1 MKLLIDSII
10 RIKNGYLAKKDFVV
24 IFYSRLIEAVV
35 DILKR
40 EQYVKDYQIEEN
52 DKKKLIKVFLLYK
65 EKKPVLT
72 EVKIVSRPGR
82 RIYVKVKD
90 LKPVLGGLGMAVLST
105 PKGVMTDKQA
115 RKEKVGGELLF
126 KVW

>member
-1 MKLLIDSII
+1 MKLLIDSLI

-24 IFYSRLIEAVV
+24 IFYSRLIEAIV

-40 EQYVKDYQIEEN
+40 EQYIKDYQIEEN
-52 DKKKLIKVFLLYK
+52 NKKKLIKVFLLYQ

-72 EVKIVSRPGR
+72 NVEIVSRPGR
-82 RIYVKVKD
+82 RIYVKIKD
-90 LKPVLGGLGMAVLST
+90 LTPVLGGLGIAVLST
-105 PKGVMTDKQA
+105 PKGVLTDKQA